1 MNPSLHMRR
10 ALLLAPLAL
19 LAACG
24 TPQERC
30 IQRET
35 RDLRILDRLVTETRT
50 NIDRGYAL
58 QDYTVVVT
66 DWDLCPAQLDANGQ
80 PLPARMCLEDR
91 EVTRTRPVAIDLT
104 AETAKLE
111 SMLAKRDQLSRE
123 AEADIALCRSQ
134 HPE

>member
-1 MNPSLHMRR
+1 MRPI
-10 ALLLAPLAL
+10 LLLAPLAL

-35 RDLRILDRLVTETRT
+35 RDLRILDRLIGETRT
-50 NIDRGYAL
+50 NIGRGYAL
-58 QDYTVVVT
+58 QDYTVTVT
-66 DWDLCPAQLDANGQ
+66 DWEPCPAQFDSTGK
-80 PLPARMCLEDR
+80 PLPPRMCLEDR
-91 EVTRTRPVAIDLT
+91 EVTRTRPVAIDLN

-111 SMLAKRDQLSRE
+111 SMLARRE
-123 AEADIALCRSQ
+123 QMAREVEPAIALCRSQ

>member
-1 MNPSLHMRR
+1 MRR
-10 ALLLAPLAL
+10 ILFLAPLAL

-35 RDLRILDRLVTETRT
+35 RDLRILDRLITETRT
-50 NIDRGYAL
+50 NIGRGYAVEE
-58 QDYTVVVT
+58 YTVSVT
-66 DWDLCPAQLDANGQ
+66 DWELCPAGIDAAGN
-80 PLPARMCLEDR
+80 PLPARMCLEERD
-91 EVTRTRPVAIDLT
+91 VTRTRPVAIDLG

-111 SMLAKRDQLSRE
+111 SMLAKRDQLARE
-123 AEADIALCRSQ
+123 AEGSIALCRTQ